1 MKQINLIILSFLLIN
16 ITSCTAK
23 EINKIEDMFRT
34 PKVLTHEVME
44 NYEDEYYSKVSKLLN
59 DENYLIAYDFNGN
72 TFFSKTDLDDNNK
85 MHHFGTMGQGP
96 NEVMMMPQN
105 LSLIGNKEVS
115 FYSIN
120 KSLLYAINYA
130 EGSDYNPMKIIDFDR
145 KKNILGVLPVA
156 YNQYIAMGAFDD
168 GRYLMLDNNG
178 DEISYSFDYPSFDG
192 ADQLTGLHKFLAFQ
206 GHMMRKPD
214 GTSFCFAGHHSE
226 LLDIIKINKNGKLDK
241 VFSFQGELAK
251 FSTEGDGINGGS
263 VPISKESKMFFIDT
277 NCTDKYIY
285 LLFSNKRVKDG
296 IYEAYQSKQVLVFDW
311 KGKPITSYEL
321 DIPVNC
327 IAVDRKDKILYGY
340 NQEDEKMVKFDL
352 N

>member
-145 KKNILGVLPVA
+145 KKNIFGVLPVA

-206 GHMMRKPD
+206 GHMMRKLMVRAFVLQD
-214 GTSFCFAGHHSE
+214 TTLSCLTLSR
-226 LLDIIKINKNGKLDK
+226 L
-241 VFSFQGELAK
+241 
-251 FSTEGDGINGGS
+251 T
-263 VPISKESKMFFIDT
+263 KME
-277 NCTDKYIY
+277 N
-285 LLFSNKRVKDG
+285 
-296 IYEAYQSKQVLVFDW
+296 
-311 KGKPITSYEL
+311 
-321 DIPVNC
+321 
-327 IAVDRKDKILYGY
+327 
-340 NQEDEKMVKFDL
+340 
-352 N
+352 